1 MKMRCKV
8 CGYVYDPATGD
19 PANGLAPG
27 TPFVELPAEW
37 TCPVCGAGKG
47 DFSEVSGETQLS
59 GKAKEKIVL
68 FAFRGDPMCFIH
80 VLLNSLDL
88 HERDLYGSIVI
99 EGEAVKLIPK
109 MSRTGHFLH
118 PLYAVVKEKGLIA
131 GVCRACSAKLGVT
144 EAVEDEG
151 LPFVADISGH
161 PSMGKY
167 IERGFRIITF

>member
-19 PANGLAPG
+19 PVNALAPG
-27 TPFVELPAEW
+27 KPFAELPAGW
-37 TCPVCGAGKG
+37 TCPVCGAGKD
-47 DFSEVSGETQLS
+47 DFSDVSGETPRS
-59 GKAKEKIVL
+59 DKVGEKIVL

-80 VLLNSLDL
+80 VLLNALDL
-88 HERDLYGSIVI
+88 HERGLYGFIII

-109 MSRTGHFLH
+109 MSRAGHFLH
-118 PLYAVVKEKGLIA
+118 SLYAEVKGKGLIA
-131 GVCRACSAKLGVT
+131 GVCKACSAKLGVT